1 MSEGQNDCHPPGCT
15 SILKLMLW
23 HLDEE
28 SVDWK
33 INTSIWFHYMKKKK
47 SLMEDKRNNEAQR
60 PHTRRNPKRHIS
72 LVSLLWHKIVA
83 VRCFVW
89 NKCGQAVRQ

>member
-1 MSEGQNDCHPPGCT
+1 MWG
-15 SILKLMLW
+15 
-23 HLDEE
+23 LDTLLEE

-33 INTSIWFHYMKKKK
+33 INTSILFHCMKKKK

-72 LVSLLWHKIVA
+72 LVSLLLWRKIAA
-83 VRCFVW
+83 VRYFV
-89 NKCGQAVRQ
+89 